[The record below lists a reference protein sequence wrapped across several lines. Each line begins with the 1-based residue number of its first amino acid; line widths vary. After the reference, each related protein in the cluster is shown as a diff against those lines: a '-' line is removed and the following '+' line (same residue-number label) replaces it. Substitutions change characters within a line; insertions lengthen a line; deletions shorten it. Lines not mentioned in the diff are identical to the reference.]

1 MDALPARLIAH
12 VFTKEPQPAES
23 LVTLRERL
31 SQVCA
36 EHGAMLLDFVLD
48 HEQPARRLLDYPS
61 LVRIARGEADGL
73 VLTRLPLSFD
83 ARRSRD
89 RLCAALVG
97 PLMILTA
104 AELRTRGL
112 LPVRLGRRP
121 RAAASAPAVSSREPE
136 GAEPTPH

>member
-36 EHGAMLLDFVLD
+36 EHGAMLLDLVLD

-89 RLCAALVG
+89 RLCSALAG

-112 LPVRLGRRP
+112 LPVRFGRK
-121 RAAASAPAVSSREPE
+121 RAAASAPAVVPHEHE
-136 GAEPTPH
+136 GAEPRPG

>member
-12 VFTKEPQPAES
+12 VFTEQPQPAES
-23 LVTLRERL
+23 LITLRERL
-31 SQVCA
+31 AQVCA
-36 EHGAMLLDFVLD
+36 EHGATLIELVLD
-48 HEQPARRLLDYPS
+48 HEQPARRLHDYPS

-83 ARRSRD
+83 ARRSCD

-104 AELRTRGL
+104 SELRTRGL
-112 LPVRLGRRP
+112 LPLRPGRRK
-121 RAAASAPAVSSREPE
+121 RS
-136 GAEPTPH
+136 PTPAAIPLERPPQGDEAR